1 MRVFELF
8 CGAGGMSLGLESVGF
23 DVVGAYDSWSLAVA
37 HYNANLGD
45 GRAKVADLNDV
56 LGVVSELLSLDVD
69 MIVGGPPC
77 QDFSIAGQ
85 REEATNAK
93 LTLAFALIVATVRP
107 RWFLMENVTTIAR
120 SGTWAEARA
129 VLKRAGYGM
138 TESKI
143 NASQYGVPQ
152 SRRRLI
158 VVGRQ
163 GERDGFLAST
173 IAATA
178 STKPMAMRELFEAG
192 EASSNDDALLANGFV
207 YSRPVRA
214 GRGVWSVDEPLPTVT
229 RTSWERPTS
238 RYLSAPHPMDPVLAS
253 EATLLTIEQ
262 ISRIQGFPLGWRW
275 DGASKRNIMQMIA
288 NAVPAPVAG
297 AIGRAILDRDIGE
310 TVPAIEGRFVDWL
323 VTTRGRSRRSAW
335 NVKSLVIRARRLLA
349 GRTFSVPALELA
361 ALECSEGFQRLPKN
375 TQSDLRQALRLLV
388 EYENYKTEGRH
399 HRYQTRQSQ
408 ST

>member
-1 MRVFELF
+1 MRVVELF
-8 CGAGGMSLGLESVGF
+8 CGAGGMSLGLERIGF
-23 DVVGAYDSWSLAVA
+23 DVVGAYDAWPLAVA
-37 HYNANLGD
+37 HYNANLGC

-56 LGVVSELLSLDVD
+56 LGIVSELLSLNVD

-77 QDFSIAGQ
+77 QDFSKAGR

-93 LTLAFALIVATVRP
+93 LTLAFALIVAAVRP
-107 RWFLMENVTTIAR
+107 RWFVMENVTTIAR
-120 SGTWAEARA
+120 SGTWLEARA
-129 VLKRAGYGM
+129 VLQRAGYGM
-138 TESKI
+138 TESRI
-143 NASQYGVPQ
+143 NASRYGVPQ

-163 GERDGFLAST
+163 GERDGFLASA
-173 IAATA
+173 IAEAA
-178 STKPMAMRELFEAG
+178 SMKPMAMRDLFETG
-192 EASSNDDALLANGFV
+192 EASSTDDALLANGYV

-214 GRGVWSVDEPLPTVT
+214 GRGIWSVDEPLPTVT

-253 EATLLTIEQ
+253 EATMLTIEQ
-262 ISRIQGFPLGWRW
+262 ISRIQGFPLDWRW
-275 DGASKRNIMQMIA
+275 NGTSKRNIMQMIA

-297 AIGRAILDRDIGE
+297 AIGRAILDRDAGE
-310 TVPAIEGRFVDWL
+310 TIPAIEGRFVDWL

-335 NVKSLVIRARRLLA
+335 NVKSLVSRARRFLA

-361 ALECSEGFQRLPKN
+361 ALESSGDFHQLPKN

-388 EYENYKTEGRH
+388 EYQIVKE
-399 HRYQTRQSQ
+399 
-408 ST
+408 